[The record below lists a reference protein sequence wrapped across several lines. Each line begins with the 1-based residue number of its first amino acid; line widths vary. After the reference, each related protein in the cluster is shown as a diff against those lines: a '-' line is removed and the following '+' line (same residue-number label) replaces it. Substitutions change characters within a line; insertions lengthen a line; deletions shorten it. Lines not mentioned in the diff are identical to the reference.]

1 MRNLPQRSSHSLVV
15 AFVLAICLSAV
26 PAKSFAAGK
35 LTVNPV
41 GLHFGYVTVGHSLS
55 LTAHLVNS
63 GNSAVKVSAIQSP
76 AVVFKVTGV
85 KLPLTLAAGKSAV
98 VTVSFTPTRL
108 QHWQNNILFQNNGTT
123 ARTFLAVFGW
133 GRTGL
138 AAATPTHVAFG
149 TVNIGASTTRV
160 ETIKNSGNGAMI
172 IRSLSKSGAPAF
184 SVTGPKLPLSVAAG
198 KSATFTI
205 KFAPGAT
212 GAKTGAVVFTTTA
225 FNPTVQVSL
234 AGQCSTGVAAK
245 LSASPASMSFG
256 SVAVG
261 KSTTKAIKLAATGA
275 AVKVSSPTTT
285 NTEFTITGA
294 TFPMTIAMGSSASFT
309 VKFTPKASGVASGK
323 LTFPSNA
330 SNSPAT
336 AAVSG
341 TGATAASH
349 EVTLSWKASSS
360 AVSGY
365 NIYRGTTNGG
375 PYAKVNSALNGDT
388 NYTDGTVQGGQIYY
402 YVTTAVSTK
411 GMESNHSNQV
421 TAKVPN

>member
-1 MRNLPQRSSHSLVV
+1 MRNLPQRSSHSLVA

-35 LTVNPV
+35 LTVNPA
-41 GLHFGYVTVGHSLS
+41 GLHFGYVTVGHTLS
-55 LTAHLVNS
+55 LTAHLANS
-63 GNSAVKVSAIQSP
+63 GNSALKVSAIKSP
-76 AVVFKVTGV
+76 VAVFKVTGV

-98 VTVSFTPTRL
+98 ITVSFTPTRL
-108 QHWQNNILFQNNGTT
+108 QQWQNNILFQNNGSTP
-123 ARTFLAVFGW
+123 RMFLKAFGW
-133 GRTGL
+133 GRIGL
-138 AAATPTHVAFG
+138 AAATPTTVAFP
-149 TVNIGASTTRV
+149 TIRVGASATRT
-160 ETIKNSGNGAMI
+160 ETIKNSGNGAMM

-184 SVTGPKLPLSVAAG
+184 SITGPKLPLSVAAG
-198 KSATFTI
+198 KSASFTI
-205 KFAPGAT
+205 KFAPSAA
-212 GAKTGAVVFTTTA
+212 GAKTGTVVFTTTA
-225 FNPTVQVSL
+225 LHPNVMVALT
-234 AGQCSTGVAAK
+234 GQGGTTTASN
-245 LSASPASMSFG
+245 LSASPASVSFG
-256 SVAVG
+256 SVTVG
-261 KSTTKAIKLAATGA
+261 KSTTKALKLAATGA

-285 NTEFTITGA
+285 NTEFTVTGA
-294 TFPMTIAMGSSASFT
+294 TFPMTIAAGSTASFT
-309 VKFTPKASGVASGK
+309 VKFAPKASGVASGK

-365 NIYRGTTNGG
+365 NIYRGSTSGG

-388 NYTDGTVQGGQIYY
+388 NYTDGSVQGGQTYY

-421 TAKVPN
+421 VATIPN